1 MTFGD
6 YFHILFDNK
15 KICEVVVVLRLLG
28 GRCAALSK
36 YFKCLSLLFRV
47 VYKECLE
54 AETKFCGKA
63 MYWNFYQTNQDNLN
77 ISCKYDY
84 DGLLININQIIN
96 PNNFEVPTF
105 HKVLQ
110 VSIFK

>member
-1 MTFGD
+1 MAD
-6 YFHILFDNK
+6 VPHYLNILN
-15 KICEVVVVLRLLG
+15 
-28 GRCAALSK
+28 ALVYCSA
-36 YFKCLSLLFRV
+36 L
-47 VYKECLE
+47 YKECLE

-96 PNNFEVPTF
+96 PNNFEVPIDI
-105 HKVLQ
+105 
-110 VSIFK
+110 S